1 MSKERSGELEE
12 ENILK
17 VNTIQN
23 WINTYAYVLKERAT
37 DRDLANEC
45 ENQNKSCLQL
55 SLKKLHFQKTYFT
68 L

>member
-1 MSKERSGELEE
+1 MNSLHVEAGELEE
-12 ENILK
+12 ENIPK

-45 ENQNKSCLQL
+45 ENQNKINAAK
-55 SLKKLHFQKTYFT
+55 KKLYA
-68 L
+68 